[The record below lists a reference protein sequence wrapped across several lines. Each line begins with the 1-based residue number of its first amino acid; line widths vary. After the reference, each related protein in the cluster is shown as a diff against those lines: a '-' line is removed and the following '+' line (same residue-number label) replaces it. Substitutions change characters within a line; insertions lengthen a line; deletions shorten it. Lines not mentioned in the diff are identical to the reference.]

1 MINEGGDTELADCE
15 TLIKVNSIKRHIEVD
30 KEYTQVVVDLDS
42 IVESIGEDI
51 SLLISNKL
59 LTSLKLNTTDSSKIK
74 NLEENVTCS
83 SGVYNYEC
91 PFYMGLRSNAE
102 EIYGSSDLVCC
113 ELNWDTLKYIVPLLL
128 LVILVI
134 YIFFKVKFGKR
145 RRR

>member
-1 MINEGGDTELADCE
+1 
-15 TLIKVNSIKRHIEVD
+15 
-30 KEYTQVVVDLDS
+30 
-42 IVESIGEDI
+42 
-51 SLLISNKL
+51 
-59 LTSLKLNTTDSSKIK
+59 
-74 NLEENVTCS
+74 
-83 SGVYNYEC
+83 
-91 PFYMGLRSNAE
+91 MGLRSNAE